1 MQNYA
6 DLFSQILPDEGKSRK
21 SIKQKKQEN
30 KVILAKLRPQNSAT
44 HVATLRKPCC
54 DFARRMLRLCAT
66 ILVTLRDPCCDFAQP
81 KLAMLQLRLTQIS
94 YFATLRY

>member
-1 MQNYA
+1 MQNHA

-21 SIKQKKQEN
+21 SIKQKKHEN

-54 DFARRMLRLCAT
+54 DFARLMLRLCVTHVASLRDHSCDFARPMLRLCAT
-66 ILVTLRDPCCDFAQP
+66 QIRYVATSIDPN
-81 KLAMLQLRLTQIS
+81 
-94 YFATLRY
+94 